1 MLCEVCYFFCG
12 RTDSYFEE
20 NAKDG
25 TISGRNHLRKELV
38 MKVESSSYEAYL
50 EALEEWKQKMQ
61 ETQATQQKEENSATD
76 SYVPGISQMDMDI
89 PMPSSTYNAQGMMS
103 GERPPMPP
111 MPLQETQETEETDE
125 TTGSAQVTGTTEAQG
140 TAATGTEAL
149 LAELSETF
157 RANPDSILMK
167 LDELGLSLEDLG
179 DEDNLASLATTMNEG
194 AANMGLPTI
203 EDLDSAVS
211 TLHEKLSANWSSYFE
226 VEEA

>member
-61 ETQATQQKEENSATD
+61 ESQVAQQKEENSATD

-111 MPLQETQETEETDE
+111 MPPQETEETDE
-125 TTGSAQVTGTTEAQG
+125 TTESTQVTGTTETQG

-149 LAELSETF
+149 LEELSETF

-179 DEDNLASLATTMNEG
+179 DEDNLALLATAMNEG

-203 EDLDSAVS
+203 EDLDSVVS